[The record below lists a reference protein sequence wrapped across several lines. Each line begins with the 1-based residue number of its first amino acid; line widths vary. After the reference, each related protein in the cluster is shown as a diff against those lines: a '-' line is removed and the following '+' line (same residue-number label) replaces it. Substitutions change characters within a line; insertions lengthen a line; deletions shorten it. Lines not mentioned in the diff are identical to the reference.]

1 MEGRSLSPALTVA
14 LLWVGFAL
22 THMLLSSTGLRPRL
36 VAAIGDRGFQG
47 VYSLIALALFVPL
60 CWVYFGH
67 KHAGPLLWSVSI
79 GPVLYWTLQIAMGLA
94 FVLLFAG
101 VLAPSASAMN
111 AEKGEGAFEPRG
123 VHFITRHA
131 VFMAI
136 GLFGLV
142 HLIPNGYA
150 SDVAFFGGFPVFV
163 VVGSIHQDRRK
174 LATEPGRY
182 RAFYEATP
190 FLPFTGRSTLRGLR
204 EISPIAIALGIVST
218 ILVRRYHGVLFG
230 G

>member
-1 MEGRSLSPALTVA
+1 MSPTLTVV
-14 LLWVGFAL
+14 LLWLAFAV
-22 THMLLSSTGLRPRL
+22 THMAMSSTRLRPRL
-36 VAAIGDRGFQG
+36 VGLLGDRGFQG

-60 CWVYFGH
+60 CWVYFAH
-67 KHAGPLLWSVSI
+67 KHSGPLLWSVSM

-101 VLAPSASAMN
+101 VMAPSASAMN
-111 AEKGEGAFEPRG
+111 ASPGQGAFQPRG

-150 SDVAFFGGFPVFV
+150 SDVAFFGGFPLFV
-163 VVGSIHQDRRK
+163 LAGSIHQDRRK
-174 LATEPGRY
+174 LATQPERY
-182 RAFYEATP
+182 RAFYEATA
-190 FLPFTGRSTLRGLR
+190 FLPFTGRSTVRGLK
-204 EISPIAIALGIVST
+204 EMSPIAIALGVAAT
-218 ILVRRYHGVLFG
+218 VLVRTYHGTLFG